1 MAAKALNWLFPT
13 MGVRP
18 IDATLLSTIPEE
30 GSSSLRLSAPNGLAL
45 PPEYTHTLVFI
56 SVSCHIVLKLR
67 SQGCA
72 GGPALIS
79 RQSDRASWRRD
90 SRRTFSAPF
99 RASPYCVS
107 FRSWLSFY
115 AVLFCP
121 LSLPTSLIQSGQAI
135 DFIQAHVSEIT
146 FPFLLLHSPEDRL
159 TAIEGS
165 KFLYEKAPSS
175 DKTFIQYEVQ
185 KIRYS
190 TLLLRVQ

>member
-1 MAAKALNWLFPT
+1 
-13 MGVRP
+13 
-18 IDATLLSTIPEE
+18 
-30 GSSSLRLSAPNGLAL
+30 LAL

-90 SRRTFSAPF
+90 SRRT
-99 RASPYCVS
+99 
-107 FRSWLSFY
+107 
-115 AVLFCP
+115 LFCP
-121 LSLPTSLIQSGQAI
+121 LSRFSLLRLLPLLALLLCRPILPSISAYLSLIQSGQAI